1 MSEAERQRMRNCLR
15 RTDRGIMITL
25 TEAALNHIQK
35 MLINRGSNAAFR
47 LSVKKTGCSGYM
59 YVPEIVIEKKETDV
73 EMHDGDVL
81 IYIDHDAAPLI
92 KGTVVDYVKKS
103 LGVSQLEFQN
113 PNAESLCGCGES
125 FNLKEKMSE

>member
-1 MSEAERQRMRNCLR
+1 
-15 RTDRGIMITL
+15 MIKF
-25 TEAALNHIQK
+25 TEAALSHIQK
-35 MLINRGSNAAFR
+35 MLVNRGENAAFR

-59 YVPEIVIEKKETDV
+59 YVPEIVNTKKDSDIEIRESD
-73 EMHDGDVL
+73 L
-81 IYIDHDAAPLI
+81 IIYIDHDAVPLI

-125 FNLKEKMSE
+125 FNLKKE